1 MPIRVKHNVL
11 VQISRDTDEKKKT
24 FYPDTNSVQI
34 DTFEKQANGDL
45 SIAAGDTDQLSFG
58 DVVDVRGIYLE
69 LSGDAL
75 VRINSG
81 TENIPLTLAP
91 SGTKAQLFLEANLSA
106 VEIENQGAEAITGVY
121 CVWGDPTP

>member
-24 FYPDTNSVQI
+24 FYPDTNAVQI

-106 VEIENQGAEAITGVY
+106 VEVEN
-121 CVWGDPTP
+121 

>member
-24 FYPDTNSVQI
+24 FYPDTNAVQI